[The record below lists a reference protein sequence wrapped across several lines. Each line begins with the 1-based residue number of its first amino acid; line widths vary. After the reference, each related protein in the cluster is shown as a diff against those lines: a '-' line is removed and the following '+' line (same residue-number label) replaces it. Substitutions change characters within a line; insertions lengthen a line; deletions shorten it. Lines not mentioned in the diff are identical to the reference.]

1 MATTAQRFGNAIL
14 ALKELGRELNPTALQ
29 DAGLAGMDNVR
40 PLHPA
45 THVQRTVQAGLFV
58 ILLVFGFL
66 GTWMAIAPLSGAVV
80 ATGSVKVDLNRKTI
94 QHLEGGIVKEILVR
108 DGDHVNAGDT
118 LIVVGDK
125 RVDAT
130 VEVLQGQLDAEM
142 AKAARLAAERNW
154 QEAIAFPEE
163 LVARAHLPDVAQLME
178 SEQSFFE
185 TQRASLLTQLDLLDR
200 QMVEAGVEISRMRD
214 RAEAE
219 QAAAALLAEEI
230 AANEQ
235 VEKSNYVPRVR
246 LLELRRGLEEYRA
259 RRGEHLA
266 NISQTQQKITDMQL
280 RIVNL
285 KDEYIQNA
293 ARQLT
298 DSTAKIFDLEERL
311 RPSEDAL
318 ARQQITAPISGT
330 VVDLKVFTIG
340 GIIAPREP
348 LLDIVPDDNPMIVEA
363 QIPLES
369 IDNVHVGQ
377 EADVRLS
384 AYTRR
389 STPLV
394 YGRLIYVSADRL
406 SERSGSG
413 ENFFYLARI
422 EIDRKA
428 LEEAGDLHMF
438 PGMPAEVY
446 IRTDS
451 RTALDYLLTPI
462 TNSMRRSMR
471 EP

>member
-1 MATTAQRFGNAIL
+1 MAGERLLHAVRV
-14 ALKELGRELNPTALQ
+14 LKELGRELNPAALPDMTA
-29 DAGLAGMDNVR
+29 ATPDNVH

-45 THVQRTVQAGLFV
+45 TNVQRTVQIGVIV
-58 ILLVFGFL
+58 ILLIFGFL
-66 GTWMAIAPLSGAVV
+66 GTWMAVAPLAGAVV
-80 ATGSVKVDLNRKTI
+80 ATGTVKVDLNRKTV
-94 QHLEGGIVKEILVR
+94 QHLEGGIVKEIRVR
-108 DGDHVNAGDT
+108 DGDRVRAGDT

-142 AKAARLAAERNW
+142 AKGARLSAERDW
-154 QEAIAFPEE
+154 QEEITYPQA
-163 LVARAHLPDVAQLME
+163 LLDRRHLPEVAQLMR
-178 SEQSFFE
+178 SEQSFFD
-185 TQRASLLTQLDLLDR
+185 TQRNSMQTQLGLLKK
-200 QMVEAGVEISRMRD
+200 QMAEAGVEISRMRD

-235 VEKSNYVPRVR
+235 VERSNYVPRVR
-246 LLELRRGLEEYRA
+246 LLELKRGLEEYRA

-266 NISQTQQKITDMQL
+266 NISQTQQKITDMEL
-280 RIVNL
+280 RTVNL
-285 KDEYIQNA
+285 RDEYIQNA

-298 DSTAKIFDLEERL
+298 DNQAKIFDLEERL

-318 ARQQITAPISGT
+318 TRQHILAPISGT

-348 LLDIVPDDNPMIVEA
+348 LLDIVPDDNPLIVEC

-369 IDNVHVGQ
+369 IDNIHMGQ
-377 EADVRLS
+377 VADVRLS
-384 AYTRR
+384 AFTRR

-394 YGRLIYVSADRL
+394 HGRLVYISADRL
-406 SERSGSG
+406 AEKSSSGDR
-413 ENFFYLARI
+413 FFYVARI
-422 EIDRKA
+422 EVTRESLA
-428 LEEAGDLHMF
+428 EAGNLHMY

-446 IRTDS
+446 LRTDT

-462 TNSMRRSMR
+462 TNSMRRSLR
-471 EP
+471 DP